1 MNKEKG
7 KGLVVSLIKRVR
19 VETYTKRV
27 QYSFFLFFFVL
38 GLIIICESEF
48 STNSFSYTKI
58 KSNESL

>member
-19 VETYTKRV
+19 VETYMKRV
-27 QYSFFLFFFVL
+27 QYSFFLLFFVL

-48 STNSFSYTKI
+48 STNSFSYNKI
-58 KSNESL
+58 KSNED

>member
-27 QYSFFLFFFVL
+27 QYSFFLFFFCVL

-48 STNSFSYTKI
+48 STNSFSYNEI
-58 KSNESL
+58 KSNED

>member
-27 QYSFFLFFFVL
+27 QYSFFLFFFCVGTYHYL
-38 GLIIICESEF
+38 
-48 STNSFSYTKI
+48 
-58 KSNESL
+58 